1 MMIGVQS
8 IMENNLERTSRFISL
23 ILRHIPETIGIELD
37 EHGWA
42 NVDGLLKGVNID
54 FDTLEKIV
62 NEDEK
67 GRYSFNEDKTKIRAN
82 QGHSIDVDVGLEVK
96 TPPDILYHGTATK
109 YEKSINSIGLQP
121 KTRLYVHMTE
131 DLEVAKITGMR
142 HGKLIVYQIDAK
154 KMNNDGILFYK
165 SVNNVWLTKDVETKY
180 LKRIM

>member
-1 MMIGVQS
+1 MNL
-8 IMENNLERTSRFISL
+8 NNVSRYISL
-23 ILRHIPETIGIELD
+23 ILRHKPETIGITLD
-37 EHGWA
+37 EHGYA
-42 NVDGLLKGVNID
+42 NVNELIKGVNID
-54 FDTLEKIV
+54 FTTLEKIV
-62 NEDEK
+62 KEDSK

-82 QGHSIDVDVGLEVK
+82 QGHSIDVDVELEVK

-109 YEKSINSIGLQP
+109 YEENINSIGLKP

-154 KMNNDGILFYK
+154 KMNDDGILFYK

>member
-1 MMIGVQS
+1 MNL
-8 IMENNLERTSRFISL
+8 NNVSRYISL
-23 ILRHIPETIGIELD
+23 ILRHKPETIGITLD
-37 EHGWA
+37 EHGYA
-42 NVDGLLKGVNID
+42 NVNELIKGVNID
-54 FDTLEKIV
+54 FTTFEKIV
-62 NEDEK
+62 KEDSK

-82 QGHSIDVDVGLEVK
+82 QGHSIDVDVELEVK

-154 KMNNDGILFYK
+154 KMNDDGILFYK

>member
-1 MMIGVQS
+1 
-8 IMENNLERTSRFISL
+8 MENNLERTSRFISL

-82 QGHSIDVDVGLEVK
+82 QGHSIDVDVELEVK

-109 YEKSINSIGLQP
+109 YEESINSIGLQP

>member
-1 MMIGVQS
+1 MNL
-8 IMENNLERTSRFISL
+8 NNVSRYISL
-23 ILRHIPETIGIELD
+23 ILRHKPETIGITLD
-37 EHGWA
+37 EHGYA
-42 NVDGLLKGVNID
+42 NVNELIKGVNID
-54 FDTLEKIV
+54 FTTLEKIV
-62 NEDEK
+62 KEDSK

-82 QGHSIDVDVGLEVK
+82 QGHSIDVDVELEVK

-154 KMNNDGILFYK
+154 KMNDDGILFYK

>member
-1 MMIGVQS
+1 MNL
-8 IMENNLERTSRFISL
+8 NNVSRYISL
-23 ILRHIPETIGIELD
+23 ILRHKPETIGITLD
-37 EHGWA
+37 EHGYA
-42 NVDGLLKGVNID
+42 NVNELIKGVNID
-54 FDTLEKIV
+54 FSTLEKIV
-62 NEDEK
+62 KEDSK

-82 QGHSIDVDVGLEVK
+82 QGHSIDVDVGLEAK
-96 TPPDILYHGTATK
+96 TSPDILYHGTATK
-109 YEKSINSIGLQP
+109 YEESINSIGLQP
-121 KTRLYVHMTE
+121 KTILYVHMTE